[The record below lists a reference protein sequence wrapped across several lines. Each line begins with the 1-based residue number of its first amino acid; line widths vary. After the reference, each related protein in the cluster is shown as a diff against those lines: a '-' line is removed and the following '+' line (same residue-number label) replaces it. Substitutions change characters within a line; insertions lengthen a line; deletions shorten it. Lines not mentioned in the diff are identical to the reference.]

1 MSAAV
6 GSGLADR
13 SGSLVAGRV
22 VRAPPHQGG
31 RSMAETTEAFVGID
45 VAKLRNAVAVADAG
59 RDGEVRFYGEVDA
72 SPESMRRLA
81 AKLASKHERLHFCYE
96 AGPTGYGLH
105 RLLTGLGHSCV
116 VVAPSL
122 IPRKPGDRV
131 HPSRRDALSLA
142 RLLRAGELTPIWV
155 PDTAHEAVRNLVRAR
170 AAAVKDVGL
179 KKRQVGAFLLRH
191 SRLFPRK
198 KNWGARY
205 RSWLETQSF
214 EHPAD
219 QIVLR
224 EGIESVRLAEERLAR
239 LDRAIG
245 EFLPTWGLAPL
256 VEALQA
262 LRGVDLV
269 TAVTFV
275 VEVGDIRRF
284 ESPRQ
289 LMGYLGLV
297 PGERSTGETVRRGS
311 ITKMGN
317 ARVRHLLVESAWTYR
332 HPPREDEAPQARA
345 RVAQGPRDRVE
356 GAEPADG
363 PLPGAHGTRQED
375 DRDLHRHRARA
386 GRVHVG
392 RRAGGAAGLT
402 RRADAGATRI
412 PRARAGAGPRQGSS
426 RQTLCGRSVRRPL

>member
-1 MSAAV
+1 
-6 GSGLADR
+6 
-13 SGSLVAGRV
+13 VA
-22 VRAPPHQGG
+22 
-31 RSMAETTEAFVGID
+31 EDKEAFIGID
-45 VAKLRNAVAVADAG
+45 VAKLRNAVAIADAG
-59 RDGEVRFYGEVDA
+59 REGEVRFYGEVDA

-81 AKLASKHERLHFCYE
+81 AKLAGRYQRLHFCYE

-122 IPRKPGDRV
+122 IPRKPSDRV
-131 HPSRRDALSLA
+131 KTNRRDALALA
-142 RLLRAGELTPIWV
+142 RLLRAGELTPVWV

-170 AAAVKDVGL
+170 AAAVKDVSL
-179 KKRQVGAFLLRH
+179 KKRQVSAFLLRH

-205 RSWLETQSF
+205 RGWLETQSF

-219 QIVLR
+219 QIVLQESI
-224 EGIESVRLAEERLAR
+224 EGVRLAEERLAR
-239 LDRAIG
+239 LDRAIA

-297 PGERSTGETVRRGS
+297 PGERSTGETVRRGP

-332 HPPREDEAPQARA
+332 HPPRVGKAKLAK
-345 RVAQGPRDRVE
+345 
-356 GAEPADG
+356 
-363 PLPGAHGTRQED
+363 L
-375 DRDLHRHRARA
+375 
-386 GRVHVG
+386 GRVSPEV
-392 RRAGGAAGLT
+392 REIAWKAQSRLSARYRALAARGKRLT
-402 RRADAGATRI
+402 VVCTAIARELAGFMWSV
-412 PRARAGAGPRQGSS
+412 ARESQPA
-426 RQTLCGRSVRRPL
+426 